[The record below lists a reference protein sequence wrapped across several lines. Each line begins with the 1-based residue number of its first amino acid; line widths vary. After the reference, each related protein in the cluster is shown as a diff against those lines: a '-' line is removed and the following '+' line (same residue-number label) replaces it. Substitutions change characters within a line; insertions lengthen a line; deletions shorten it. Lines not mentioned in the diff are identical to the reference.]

1 MDKISEK
8 GIETNKG
15 FWNFIKPVV
24 TNKSMTCQ
32 QLHALIDRKNVIAD
46 EYEISNTFTKH
57 CINLVEKSCRK
68 KPNKIETT
76 LGFLNDT
83 DIIDRIIESY

>member
-24 TNKSMTCQ
+24 TNKSMNC
-32 QLHALIDRKNVIAD
+32 
-46 EYEISNTFTKH
+46 
-57 CINLVEKSCRK
+57 
-68 KPNKIETT
+68 
-76 LGFLNDT
+76 
-83 DIIDRIIESY
+83 